1 MEYFGERLVFSF
13 LENYRYASP
22 HLRTIGLFGVIGEPL
37 FYLIWS
43 VNDPEGFESLPL
55 RLIAAALCGPIVF
68 STAIE
73 RKLGETWI
81 AIYFAMAATYCLPFF
96 FGYVLLMNAQ
106 DAATLGSVSI
116 HWPMQHLVALL
127 LLVLVLPVG
136 AIAALAFC
144 IGTMGAWAL
153 FLITHP
159 DPNPTD
165 EVIQMMW
172 QLMPIYAFILAAG
185 SVFNRNREMINREKI
200 RTVAAV
206 GSTIAHELRTPFLG
220 IRALAESIRNY
231 LPSLLQTYDLAVRL
245 GLKVDPIRR
254 SHVEGLKL
262 SLDRISDEID
272 YSNRV
277 VDMLLIN
284 SSEAPVRGA
293 QFVTFSA
300 SGCVTEAVA
309 RFPFNN
315 DQEVSLVNVDVDDD
329 FNISAPRLLIVHVFF
344 NLLKNSLY
352 YVQKAGRGSITI
364 RLEARPDLN
373 RIVFEDTGTGVPPQI
388 IDRIF
393 ERFFTTTESG
403 YGAGIGLSFCRLV
416 MQGVGGSIRCDSEFG
431 SYTRFTLEFPNVRDG

>member
-1 MEYFGERLVFSF
+1 MLAGLRSAAHESVEYARRHMPLLGW
-13 LENYRYASP
+13 A
-22 HLRTIGLFGVIGEPL
+22 GVISL
-37 FYLIWS
+37 VSYHFIWRYLYP
-43 VNDPEGFESLPL
+43 DDFESLTV
-55 RLIAAALCGPIVF
+55 RLIGALACAPAILVNRLGPRFQDWITVYWICGV
-68 STAIE
+68 T
-73 RKLGETWI
+73 TV
-81 AIYFAMAATYCLPFF
+81 LPFV
-96 FGYVLLMNAQ
+96 FGYLLAMNAVTAESVGSSNLIWPLQNVVALFIFILLVYNGFLATLLWLAASAAVLLVVFL
-106 DAATLGSVSI
+106 TVS
-116 HWPMQHLVALL
+116 
-127 LLVLVLPVG
+127 
-136 AIAALAFC
+136 
-144 IGTMGAWAL
+144 
-153 FLITHP
+153 
-159 DPNPTD
+159 DPNLLELKRVYFEP
-165 EVIQMMW
+165 
-172 QLMPIYAFILAAG
+172 MPMYVFILVVG
-185 SVFNRNREMINREKI
+185 SLAIRNREMVEHEKI

-300 SGCVTEAVA
+300 SECVTEAVA

-315 DQEVSLVNVDVDDD
+315 DQEVGLVNLDVDDD

-352 YVQKAGRGSITI
+352 YVQKAGHGSITI

-431 SYTRFTLEFPNVRDG
+431 SYTRFTLDFPNVRDG